1 MALTP
6 DLVAQVHRALEDPG
20 PDPNLVY
27 HSQEDYDAV
36 VGQLLAAHVP
46 GEDRWLFAYGSLR
59 TGSNL
64 PEPRV
69 PSTLRYCT
77 SLPGDGNDPRVINT
91 SVLAQPHQTTY
102 FHLRQNAYDR
112 FRGHLRPGDNVRN
125 GATTTFR
132 DISQNQDA
140 VLQVP
145 DFAALQTAFNP

>member
-1 MALTP
+1 MTNPSERWHSLLISSPRSIERWRT
-6 DLVAQVHRALEDPG
+6 LVQTRTSSTTLKR
-20 PDPNLVY
+20 N
-27 HSQEDYDAV
+27 YDAV

-112 FRGHLRPGDNVRN
+112 FRGHLRPGDHV
-125 GATTTFR
+125 
-132 DISQNQDA
+132 
-140 VLQVP
+140 
-145 DFAALQTAFNP
+145 